1 MTLEPNPLG
10 KQYNIR
16 YRLCDEHLRAERVL
30 VQGHPQR
37 FCQARGPVECMRE
50 ARGKFYKLTA
60 LNAFRVRFPSLQK
73 CSRFHA
79 LELFE
84 GGKRTCIKMLELQ
97 NSRRR
102 APDAKPKAEHL
113 ATSAQATSWAL
124 PEGMGPEAG
133 CLRVLLHPHR
143 AQEAPPH
150 LCSTPAA
157 AAAAAPDLLFAAAQR
172 TPRPGEMQSLLAI
185 QLARSSTGGES
196 ASALHPSQVLLQH
209 LHHRLAPA
217 PQPLLLPA
225 DAPLHTSDAAA
236 KAIAAA
242 LAVVQPQEPSL
253 PQKQHAQPGAH
264 PPADIVAAAVVC
276 LSAPDGGVDG
286 AAQALARYVLSSFM
300 RVPE

>member
-10 KQYNIR
+10 KHYNIR
-16 YRLCDEHLRAERVL
+16 YRLCDEHLRAEGVL

-84 GGKRTCIKMLELQ
+84 SGKRTCIKMLELQ

-172 TPRPGEMQSLLAI
+172 TPRPGEVQSLLAS

-225 DAPLHTSDAAA
+225 DAPSAAYERRRR
-236 KAIAAA
+236 
-242 LAVVQPQEPSL
+242 PRPL
-253 PQKQHAQPGAH
+253 PLRSRWCSPRS
-264 PPADIVAAAVVC
+264 PLC
-276 LSAPDGGVDG
+276 RRSSMRS
-286 AAQALARYVLSSFM
+286 LARTRRLTLWPLRLCACPRRTGASTGL
-300 RVPE
+300 RRRWRATC

>member
-1 MTLEPNPLG
+1 MHARGARQILQT
-10 KQYNIR
+10 
-16 YRLCDEHLRAERVL
+16 DSS
-30 VQGHPQR
+30 QR
-37 FCQARGPVECMRE
+37 FSR
-50 ARGKFYKLTA
+50 A
-60 LNAFRVRFPSLQK
+60 LSFPSLQK

-102 APDAKPKAEHL
+102 APDAEPKAEEHL

-124 PEGMGPEAG
+124 PEGGGPEAG

-150 LCSTPAA
+150 PWSTPAA

-172 TPRPGEMQSLLAI
+172 TPRPGEVQLLLAS

-217 PQPLLLPA
+217 PQPLLPA
-225 DAPLHTSDAAA
+225 DAPLQPSDVAA